1 MPVTIRD
8 LAKKLNLSIT
18 TVSRALDGYA
28 DVSAE
33 TRQRVIQAAEELGY
47 QPSYIA
53 RNLRKRRSGSIGY
66 ILPTALP
73 QFSDPFY
80 TGFLT
85 GLCDESATRRID
97 LLVASAPPGTR
108 QEQEQYRRWVLS
120 GRVDGMVLNRIRRQ
134 DWRIE
139 FLEAQNLPFS
149 GLGASLSS
157 ARYPRVEVDER
168 GGMARLTRHLIQK
181 GHRRIAFIGGP
192 AELSLQFERSGGYRQ
207 ALQAAGIP
215 TDPQLEVEGDLSEQ
229 RGYELALQLL
239 NLPEPPTALIGCN
252 DLTALGAHRA
262 ALEMNLNIGE
272 EIAVAG
278 FDGIPETAFTVPPI
292 TTLAQ
297 PTYEIARR
305 LAGMLIDRING
316 GLPDAEVVRVEPRLI
331 VRASSG

>member
-8 LAKKLNLSIT
+8 LARKLNLSIT

-28 DVSAE
+28 DVSEE
-33 TRQRVIQAAEELGY
+33 TRRRVIQAAEEMGY
-47 QPSYIA
+47 RPSYAA
-53 RNLRKRRSGSIGY
+53 RNLRKQRSGAIGY
-66 ILPTALP
+66 ILPTASP

-80 TGFLT
+80 TSFLT
-85 GLCDESATRRID
+85 GLCDESAARHID
-97 LLVASAPPGTR
+97 LLVASAPAGTR
-108 QEQEQYRRWVLS
+108 AEQELYQRWVLS

-134 DWRIE
+134 DWRIQ
-139 FLEAQNLPFS
+139 FLEEQKMPFT

-157 ARYPRVEVDER
+157 SRYPRVEVDER
-168 GGMARLTRHLIQK
+168 GGMARLTRHLIEK

-192 AELSLQFERSGGYRQ
+192 AELNLQVERSSGYRQ

-215 TDPQLEVEGDLSEQ
+215 LDPQLEVEGDLSEQ
-229 RGYELALQLL
+229 RGYELSLRLL

-272 EIAVAG
+272 EIAIAG
-278 FDGIPETAFTVPPI
+278 YDGIPETEYTVPPI
-292 TTLAQ
+292 TTLVQ

-316 GLPDAEVVRVEPRLI
+316 ELSGDPVVRIEPRL
-331 VRASSG
+331 VLRASSD

>member
-33 TRQRVIQAAEELGY
+33 TRQRVIQAAEEMGY

-108 QEQEQYRRWVLS
+108 QEQEQYRRW
-120 GRVDGMVLNRIRRQ
+120 
-134 DWRIE
+134 
-139 FLEAQNLPFS
+139 
-149 GLGASLSS
+149 
-157 ARYPRVEVDER
+157 
-168 GGMARLTRHLIQK
+168 
-181 GHRRIAFIGGP
+181 
-192 AELSLQFERSGGYRQ
+192 
-207 ALQAAGIP
+207 
-215 TDPQLEVEGDLSEQ
+215 
-229 RGYELALQLL
+229 
-239 NLPEPPTALIGCN
+239 C
-252 DLTALGAHRA
+252 
-262 ALEMNLNIGE
+262 
-272 EIAVAG
+272 
-278 FDGIPETAFTVPPI
+278 
-292 TTLAQ
+292 
-297 PTYEIARR
+297 
-305 LAGMLIDRING
+305 
-316 GLPDAEVVRVEPRLI
+316 
-331 VRASSG
+331 

>member
-18 TVSRALDGYA
+18 TVSRALDGYS

-33 TRQRVIQAAEELGY
+33 TRQRVIQAADEMGY

-66 ILPTALP
+66 ILPTASP

-80 TGFLT
+80 TSFLT
-85 GLCDESATRRID
+85 GLCDESATRRVD

-108 QEQEQYRRWVLS
+108 QEQEQYQRWVLS

-139 FLEAQNLPFS
+139 FLEAQKLPFT

-157 ARYPRVEVDER
+157 DSYSRVEVDER
-168 GGMARLTRHLIQK
+168 GGMAALTRHLIEQ
-181 GHRRIAFIGGP
+181 GHRRIAFIGG
-192 AELSLQFERSGGYRQ
+192 AADLSLQFERSGGYRQ
-207 ALQAAGIP
+207 ALQEAGIP
-215 TDPQLEVEGDLSEQ
+215 LDPQLEVQGDLSEQ

-239 NLPEPPTALIGCN
+239 NSPDPPTALIGCN

-272 EIAVAG
+272 EIAIAG
-278 FDGIPETAFTVPPI
+278 YDGLPETAFTVPPI
-292 TTLAQ
+292 TTLVQ

-305 LAGMLIDRING
+305 LAGMLIECING
-316 GLPDAEVVRVEPRLI
+316 GVSEVQVVRVEPRL
-331 VRASSG
+331 VLRASSG